1 MNSPTWVWPELSPY
15 GVTVTTATAAW
26 VTELQA
32 ALGTGSVLLD
42 PDVTAAYARDQAML
56 AEAGTPAAVVR
67 PRSTAEVVAVMQV
80 AGRHGV
86 PVVPRGA
93 GSGLAGSSNA
103 VDGAITLVMT
113 RMDAVLEVSP
123 ADRLAVVQPGV
134 VNKSLRDAVA
144 GSGLFYPPDP
154 SSYDWCTIGGNPS
167 TNSGGLCCV
176 KYGVTTD
183 YVLGLEVVLADGRV
197 LRTGRR
203 TVKGVAGY
211 DLARLFV
218 GSEGTLGV
226 ITEATLALRPAPR
239 PPVTLVASFATTAQ
253 TGQVVER
260 VVTAGLVPSLLEVM
274 DNTCICTVDD
284 LLKADLDRSARALL
298 LAQSDTGGE
307 AAAREIEALAA
318 LCREAGADLVHTTDD
333 PAEGDLLLAAR
344 RMALPA
350 LEQLGSTLI
359 DDVAVPRSRIAA
371 FLDGCDAISA
381 ARELTIG
388 VVGHAGDGNMHPT
401 VCFDATDPDQRTRA
415 FGAFDD
421 ILELGLSLG
430 GTVTGEHGIGSIK
443 VDWLEREVGPVSLSV
458 HRAIKDALDPQ
469 GLLNPGKVL
478 RRAHVRDVAAVT
490 ALAGQ
495 A

>member
-1 MNSPTWVWPELSPY
+1 MT
-15 GVTVTTATAAW
+15 TVMTAW
-26 VTELQA
+26 VAELA
-32 ALGTGSVLLD
+32 DALGSDSVLTD
-42 PDVTAAYARDQAML
+42 PDVTASYARDQAML
-56 AEAGTPAAVVR
+56 AESGTPAAVVL
-67 PRSTAEVVAVMQV
+67 PRSTADVVAVMQV
-80 AGRHGV
+80 ASRHGV

-93 GSGLAGSSNA
+93 GSGLAGASNA
-103 VDGAITLVMT
+103 VDGAITLVTT

-134 VNKSLRDAVA
+134 VNKQLRDAVA

-154 SSYDWCTIGGNPS
+154 SSYDWCTIGGNLS

-226 ITEATLALRPAPR
+226 ITEATLALRPAPQR
-239 PPVTLVASFATTAQ
+239 PVTLAATFATTAQ

-260 VVTAGLVPSLLEVM
+260 VVTSGLVPSLLEVM
-274 DNTCICTVDD
+274 DNTCICAVDD
-284 LLKADLDRSARALL
+284 LLRADLDRDAHALL
-298 LAQSDTGGE
+298 VAQSDTGGE
-307 AAAREIEALAA
+307 AAVREIEALAG
-318 LCREAGADLVHTTDD
+318 LCRDAGADFVHTTDD

-350 LEQLGSTLI
+350 LERLGTTLI

-371 FLDGCDAISA
+371 FIDGCDTVAGE
-381 ARELTIG
+381 RGLTVG

-401 VCFDATDPDQRTRA
+401 ICFDPADADQRDRA
-415 FGAFDD
+415 FAAFDD

-430 GTVTGEHGIGSIK
+430 GTITGEHGVGSLK
-443 VDWLEREVGPVSLSV
+443 VDWLEREVGPVSLEV
-458 HRAIKDALDPQ
+458 HRSIKDALDPA

-478 RRAHVRDVAAVT
+478 RRR
-490 ALAGQ
+490 
-495 A
+495 

>member
-1 MNSPTWVWPELSPY
+1 VTTTTSTWAAELS
-15 GVTVTTATAAW
+15 
-26 VTELQA
+26 A
-32 ALGTGSVLLD
+32 ALGEQNVLTD

-56 AEAGTPAAVVR
+56 AEAGTPAAVVFA
-67 PRSTAEVVAVMQV
+67 RSTDDVVAVMKV

-93 GSGLAGSSNA
+93 GSGLAGASNA

-154 SSYDWCTIGGNPS
+154 SSYDWCTIGGNLS
-167 TNSGGLCCV
+167 QNSGGLCCV

-218 GSEGTLGV
+218 GSEGTLGI
-226 ITEATLALRPAPR
+226 ITEATLALRPAPQ
-239 PPVTLVASFATTAQ
+239 PPVTLVATFATTAQ
-253 TGQVVER
+253 TGQVVEN
-260 VVTAGLVPSLLEVM
+260 VVTHGLVPSLLEVM
-274 DNTCICTVDD
+274 DNTCICVVDD
-284 LLKADLDRSARALL
+284 LLHADLDRDAHALL
-298 LAQSDTGGE
+298 VAQSDTGGE
-307 AAAREIEALAA
+307 SALREIEALAE
-318 LCREAGADLVHTTDD
+318 LCRAAGADLVHTTDD

-401 VCFDATDPDQRTRA
+401 ICFDPTDPGQRERA

-478 RRAHVRDVAAVT
+478 RRAHVGDLATADV
-490 ALAGQ
+490 LAGR

>member
-1 MNSPTWVWPELSPY
+1 
-15 GVTVTTATAAW
+15 VTTTTVAW
-26 VTELQA
+26 ISELQGV
-32 ALGTGSVLLD
+32 LGADGVLLD
-42 PDVTAAYARDQAML
+42 PDVTASYARDQAML
-56 AEAGTPAAVVR
+56 APAGTPAAVVL
-67 PRSTAEVVAVMQV
+67 PRSTAEVVAVMTV
-80 AGRHGV
+80 ASRHGV

-93 GSGLAGSSNA
+93 GSGLAGASNA
-103 VDGAITLVMT
+103 VDGAITMVMT
-113 RMDAVLEVSP
+113 RMDAVLEVAP

-144 GSGLFYPPDP
+144 GAGLFYPPDP
-154 SSYDWCTIGGNPS
+154 SSYDWCTIGGNLS

-226 ITEATLALRPAPR
+226 ITEATVALRPAPKH
-239 PPVTLVASFATTAQ
+239 PVTLAATFGTTAQ

-260 VVTAGLVPSLLEVM
+260 VVTSGLVPSLLEVM
-274 DNTCICTVDD
+274 DNTCICAVDD
-284 LLKADLDRSARALL
+284 LLKADLDRTARALL
-298 LAQSDTGGE
+298 VAQSDAGGE
-307 AAAREIEALAA
+307 AAADEIAALAE
-318 LCREAGADLVHTTDD
+318 LCREAGAEFVHTTDE

-371 FLDGCDAISA
+371 FLDGCDTIA
-381 ARELTIG
+381 AERRLVIG

-401 VCFDATDPDQRTRA
+401 ICFDPADADQRDRA

-430 GTVTGEHGIGSIK
+430 GTITGEHGVGSIK
-443 VDWLEREVGPVSLSV
+443 VDWLEREIGPVSLAV
-458 HRAIKDALDPQ
+458 HRAIKDALDPA
-469 GLLNPGKVL
+469 GLLNPGKVFRSACAGDL
-478 RRAHVRDVAAVT
+478 AAVT
-490 ALAGQ
+490 GLAAGT
-495 A
+495 

>member
-1 MNSPTWVWPELSPY
+1 MT
-15 GVTVTTATAAW
+15 TVTTAW
-26 VTELQA
+26 VAELA
-32 ALGTGSVLLD
+32 GALGSDSVLTD
-42 PDVTAAYARDQAML
+42 PDVTASYARDQAML
-56 AEAGTPAAVVR
+56 AESGTPAAVVL
-67 PRSTAEVVAVMQV
+67 PRSTADVVAVMQV
-80 AGRHGV
+80 ASRHGV

-93 GSGLAGSSNA
+93 GSGLAGASNA

-134 VNKSLRDAVA
+134 VNKQLRDAVA
-144 GSGLFYPPDP
+144 GAGLCYPPDP
-154 SSYDWCTIGGNPS
+154 SSYDWCTIGGNLS

-226 ITEATLALRPAPR
+226 ITEATLALRPAPQR
-239 PPVTLVASFATTAQ
+239 PVTLAATFATTAQ

-260 VVTAGLVPSLLEVM
+260 VVTSGLVPSLLEVM
-274 DNTCICTVDD
+274 DNTCIRAVDD
-284 LLKADLDRSARALL
+284 LLRADLDRGAHALL
-298 LAQSDTGGE
+298 VAQSDTGGE
-307 AAAREIEALAA
+307 AAAREIGALAQ
-318 LCREAGADLVHTTDD
+318 LCRDAGAEFVHTTDD

-350 LEQLGSTLI
+350 LERLGTALV

-371 FLDGCDAISA
+371 FIDGCDAVA
-381 ARELTIG
+381 GERGLTVG

-401 VCFDATDPDQRTRA
+401 ICFDPADADQRDRA
-415 FGAFDD
+415 FAAFDD

-430 GTVTGEHGIGSIK
+430 GTITGEHGVGSLK
-443 VDWLEREVGPVSLSV
+443 VDWLEREVGPVSLEV
-458 HRAIKDALDPQ
+458 HRSIKDALDPA

-478 RRAHVRDVAAVT
+478 RRR
-490 ALAGQ
+490 
-495 A
+495 

>member
-1 MNSPTWVWPELSPY
+1 MV
-15 GVTVTTATAAW
+15 
-26 VTELQA
+26 ELQD
-32 ALGTGSVLLD
+32 ALGADSVLLD
-42 PDVTAAYARDQAML
+42 PEVTAAYARDQAML
-56 AEAGTPAAVVR
+56 AAAGTPAAVVL

-80 AGRHGV
+80 ASRHGV

-93 GSGLAGSSNA
+93 GSGLAGASNA

-113 RMDAVLEVSP
+113 RMDAVLEVAP

-134 VNKSLRDAVA
+134 VNKALRDAVA

-154 SSYDWCTIGGNPS
+154 SSYDWCTIGGNLAQ
-167 TNSGGLCCV
+167 NSGGLCCV

-226 ITEATLALRPAPR
+226 ITEATLSLRPAPR
-239 PPVTLVASFATTAQ
+239 RPVTLAAAFATTAQ
-253 TGQVVER
+253 AGQVVER
-260 VVTAGLVPSLLEVM
+260 VVTSGLVPSLLEIM
-274 DNTCICTVDD
+274 DQTCIRTVNAA
-284 LLKADLDRSARALL
+284 LKIDLDPGSRALL
-298 LAQSDTGGE
+298 LAQSDSGG
-307 AAAREIEALAA
+307 AAAAEEIAVLTRLCEEA
-318 LCREAGADLVHTTDD
+318 RADFVHSTDD

-350 LEQLGSTLI
+350 LEQVGGSLLI
-359 DDVAVPRSRIAA
+359 DDVAVPRSTIAG
-371 FLDGCDAISA
+371 FLDGCDAIA
-381 ARELTIG
+381 DHREVTIG

-401 VCFDATDPDQRTRA
+401 VCFDNGDADQRQRA
-415 FGAFDD
+415 YAAFDD

-430 GTVTGEHGIGSIK
+430 GTITGEHGVGNIK
-443 VDWLEREVGPVSLSV
+443 ADWLEREIGPVALDV
-458 HRAIKDALDPQ
+458 HRAIKDALDPA
-469 GLLNPGKVL
+469 GLLNPGKVF
-478 RRAHVRDVAAVT
+478 RRAGARDLQAVT
-490 ALAGQ
+490 ALSGG
-495 A
+495 

>member
-1 MNSPTWVWPELSPY
+1 M
-15 GVTVTTATAAW
+15 TTATTAW
-26 VTELQA
+26 AVELQDV
-32 ALGTGSVLLD
+32 LGRDGVLLD
-42 PDVTAAYARDQAML
+42 PDVTASYARDQAML
-56 AEAGTPAAVVR
+56 APAGTPAAVVL
-67 PRSTAEVVAVMQV
+67 PRSTADVVAVMQV
-80 AGRHGV
+80 AARHGV

-93 GSGLAGSSNA
+93 GSGLAGASNA
-103 VDGAITLVMT
+103 VDGAITMVMT
-113 RMDAVLEVSP
+113 RMDAVLEVAP

-144 GSGLFYPPDP
+144 GAGLFYPPDP
-154 SSYDWCTIGGNPS
+154 SSYDWCTLGGNLS

-226 ITEATLALRPAPR
+226 ITEATLALRPAPKR
-239 PPVTLVASFATTAQ
+239 PVTLVATFATTAQ

-260 VVTAGLVPSLLEVM
+260 VVTSGLVPSLLEVM
-274 DNTCICTVDD
+274 DNTCICAVDD
-284 LLKADLDRSARALL
+284 LLKADLDRAAHALL
-298 LAQSDTGGE
+298 LAQSDAGGE
-307 AAAREIEALAA
+307 AAAAEIAALAE
-318 LCREAGADLVHTTDD
+318 LCREAGAELVHTTDD

-359 DDVAVPRSRIAA
+359 DDVAVPRSRIAE
-371 FLDGCDAISA
+371 FLDGCDTIATE
-381 ARELTIG
+381 RGLVIG

-401 VCFDATDPDQRTRA
+401 IVFDPTDPDQRERA
-415 FGAFDD
+415 FAAFDD

-430 GTVTGEHGIGSIK
+430 GTITGEHGVGAIK

-458 HRAIKDALDPQ
+458 HRAIKDALDPA
-469 GLLNPGKVL
+469 GLLNPGKVF
-478 RRAHVRDVAAVT
+478 RAASVAELAAVQG
-490 ALAGQ
+490 LA
-495 A
+495 AR

>member
-1 MNSPTWVWPELSPY
+1 VA
-15 GVTVTTATAAW
+15 VTTTTATW
-26 VTELQA
+26 VTELTD
-32 ALGTGSVLLD
+32 ALGADSVLTD
-42 PDVTAAYARDQAML
+42 PDVTASYARDQAML
-56 AEAGTPAAVVR
+56 AAAGTPAAVVL
-67 PRSTAEVVAVMQV
+67 PRSTADVVAVMRT
-80 AGRHGV
+80 AHRHGI

-134 VNKSLRDAVA
+134 VNKQLRDAVA

-154 SSYDWCTIGGNPS
+154 SSYDWCTIGGNLS

-226 ITEATLALRPAPR
+226 ITEATLALRPAPQK
-239 PPVTLVASFATTAQ
+239 PVTLAATFATTAQ

-260 VVTAGLVPSLLEVM
+260 VVTEGLVPSLLEVI
-274 DNTCICTVDD
+274 DNTCICAVDD
-284 LLKADLDRSARALL
+284 LLRADLDRSARALL
-298 LAQSDTGGE
+298 VAQSDAGGE
-307 AAAREIEALAA
+307 AADREMEALAE
-318 LCREAGADLVHTTDD
+318 LCREAGADFVHTTDD

-344 RMALPA
+344 RMAIPA
-350 LEQLGSTLI
+350 LEQLGSTLL

-371 FLDGCDAISA
+371 FLDGCDRIA
-381 ARELTIG
+381 ADRALTIG
-388 VVGHAGDGNMHPT
+388 VLGHVGDGNMHPT
-401 VCFDATDPDQRTRA
+401 ICFDPADPGQRERA
-415 FGAFDD
+415 FAAFDD
-421 ILELGLSLG
+421 ILELGLALG
-430 GTVTGEHGIGSIK
+430 GTITGEHGVGALK
-443 VDWLEREVGPVSLSV
+443 VDWLEREIGPVSLDV
-458 HRAIKDALDPQ
+458 HRRIKAALDPA
-469 GLLNPGKVL
+469 GLLNPGKVFRPAPEL
-478 RRAHVRDVAAVT
+478 SR
-490 ALAGQ
+490 
-495 A
+495 

>member
-1 MNSPTWVWPELSPY
+1 VTTTTSTWAAELS
-15 GVTVTTATAAW
+15 
-26 VTELQA
+26 A
-32 ALGTGSVLLD
+32 ALGEQNVLTD

-56 AEAGTPAAVVR
+56 AEAGTPAAVVFA
-67 PRSTAEVVAVMQV
+67 RSTDDVVAVMKV

-93 GSGLAGSSNA
+93 GSGLAGASNA

-154 SSYDWCTIGGNPS
+154 SSYDWCTIGGNLS
-167 TNSGGLCCV
+167 QNSGGLCCV

-183 YVLGLEVVLADGRV
+183 YVLRLEVVLADGRV

-218 GSEGTLGV
+218 GSEGTLGI
-226 ITEATLALRPAPR
+226 ITEATLALRPAPQ
-239 PPVTLVASFATTAQ
+239 PPVTLVATFATTAQ
-253 TGQVVER
+253 TGQVVEN
-260 VVTAGLVPSLLEVM
+260 VVTHGLVPSLLEVM
-274 DNTCICTVDD
+274 DNTCICVVDD
-284 LLKADLDRSARALL
+284 LLHADLDRDAHALL
-298 LAQSDTGGE
+298 VAQSDTGGE
-307 AAAREIEALAA
+307 AAVREIEALAE
-318 LCREAGADLVHTTDD
+318 LCRAAGADLVHTTDD

-401 VCFDATDPDQRTRA
+401 ICFDPTDPGQRERA

-478 RRAHVRDVAAVT
+478 RRAHVGDLATADV
-490 ALAGQ
+490 LAGR

>member
-1 MNSPTWVWPELSPY
+1 
-15 GVTVTTATAAW
+15 VTVTTATATWIA
-26 VTELQA
+26 ELRN
-32 ALGTGSVLLD
+32 ALGADGVLLD

-56 AEAGTPAAVVR
+56 APAGIPAAVVL
-67 PRSTAEVVAVMQV
+67 PRSTADVVAVMQI
-80 AGRHGV
+80 ATRHGV

-93 GSGLAGSSNA
+93 GSGLAGASNA

-113 RMDAVLEVSP
+113 RMDAVLEVAP

-134 VNKSLRDAVA
+134 VNKALRDAVA

-154 SSYDWCTIGGNPS
+154 SSYDWCTIGGNLS

-226 ITEATLALRPAPR
+226 ITEATLALRPAPQR
-239 PPVTLVASFATTAQ
+239 PVTLVATFAATAQ

-260 VVTAGLVPSLLEVM
+260 VVTTGLVPSLLEVM
-274 DNTCICTVDD
+274 DNTCIRAVDD
-284 LLKADLDRSARALL
+284 LLKADLDRSAHALL
-298 LAQSDTGGE
+298 VAQSDAGGE
-307 AAAREIEALAA
+307 AAAREIAALAE
-318 LCREAGADLVHTTDD
+318 LCREAGAGVVHTTDD
-333 PAEGDLLLAAR
+333 PAEGDLLLTAR

-350 LEQLGSTLI
+350 LERLGSLLT
-359 DDVAVPRSRIAA
+359 DDVAVPRSRVAA
-371 FLDGCDAISA
+371 FIDGCDAVA
-381 ARELTIG
+381 AERSLVIG

-401 VCFDATDPDQRTRA
+401 IVFDATDDDQRTRA
-415 FGAFDD
+415 FAAFDD

-430 GTVTGEHGIGSIK
+430 GTITGEHGVGAIK
-443 VDWLEREVGPVSLSV
+443 VDWLEREIGAVALDV
-458 HRAIKDALDPQ
+458 HRAIKDALDPA
-469 GLLNPGKVL
+469 GLLNPGKVF
-478 RRAHVRDVAAVT
+478 RRAARADLVAVAGL
-490 ALAGQ
+490 AAGQ
-495 A
+495 AG

>member
-1 MNSPTWVWPELSPY
+1 V
-15 GVTVTTATAAW
+15 VDVTATTVAW
-26 VTELQA
+26 VTELQD
-32 ALGTGSVLLD
+32 ALGADGVLLD

-56 AEAGTPAAVVR
+56 APAGTPAAVVF
-67 PRSTAEVVAVMQV
+67 PRSTADVVAVMQV
-80 AGRHGV
+80 ATRHGV
-86 PVVPRGA
+86 SVVPRGA
-93 GSGLAGSSNA
+93 GSGLAGASNA

-113 RMDAVLEVSP
+113 RMDAVLEVAP

-144 GSGLFYPPDP
+144 GAGLFYPPDP
-154 SSYDWCTIGGNPS
+154 SSYDWCTLGGNLS

-226 ITEATLALRPAPR
+226 ITEATLALRPAPQR
-239 PPVTLVASFATTAQ
+239 AVTLAATFATTAQ

-274 DNTCICTVDD
+274 DNTCICAVDD
-284 LLKADLDRSARALL
+284 LLKADLDRGAHALL
-298 LAQSDTGGE
+298 VAQSDAGGE
-307 AAAREIEALAA
+307 AAPVEIAA
-318 LCREAGADLVHTTDD
+318 LEAICREAGADFVHTTDD
-333 PAEGDLLLAAR
+333 PAEGDLLMQAR

-350 LEQLGSTLI
+350 LEQLGGSLLI
-359 DDVAVPRSRIAA
+359 DDVAVPRSRIVT
-371 FLDGCDAISA
+371 FLDGCDDIA
-381 ARELTIG
+381 AKRDLLIG
-388 VVGHAGDGNMHPT
+388 VVGHAGDGNMHPGI
-401 VCFDATDPDQRTRA
+401 VFDPTDDDQRTRA
-415 FGAFDD
+415 YAAFDD

-430 GTVTGEHGIGSIK
+430 GTITGEHGVGVIK
-443 VDWLEREVGPVSLSV
+443 VDWLEREIGPVALDV
-458 HRAIKDALDPQ
+458 HRAIKDALDPA
-469 GLLNPGKVL
+469 GLLNPGKVF
-478 RRAHVRDVAAVT
+478 RQAGVRDLAAVT
-490 ALAGQ
+490 ALTGG
-495 A
+495 

>member
-1 MNSPTWVWPELSPY
+1 MAELRD
-15 GVTVTTATAAW
+15 
-26 VTELQA
+26 
-32 ALGTGSVLLD
+32 ALGDDSVLTD
-42 PDVTAAYARDQAML
+42 PDVTASYARDQAML
-56 AEAGTPAAVVR
+56 APAGLPAAVVF
-67 PRSTAEVVAVMQV
+67 PRSTADVVAVMHL
-80 AGRHGV
+80 AARHGI

-93 GSGLAGSSNA
+93 GSGLAGASNA

-134 VNKSLRDAVA
+134 VNKALRDAVA
-144 GSGLFYPPDP
+144 ASGLFYPPDP
-154 SSYDWCTIGGNPS
+154 SSYDWCTIGGNLS

-211 DLARLFV
+211 DLARLFI

-226 ITEATLALRPAPR
+226 ITEATLALRPAPQR
-239 PPVTLVASFATTAQ
+239 PVTLVATFATTAQ

-260 VVTAGLVPSLLEVM
+260 VVTRGLVPSLLEVM
-274 DNTCICTVDD
+274 DNTCICAVDD
-284 LLKADLDRSARALL
+284 LLKADLDRGAHALL
-298 LAQSDTGGE
+298 VAQSDAGGDVGM
-307 AAAREIEALAA
+307 REIEALAE
-318 LCREAGADLVHTTDD
+318 LCRAAGADLVHTTDD
-333 PAEGDLLLAAR
+333 PAEGDLLLTAR

-359 DDVAVPRSRIAA
+359 DDVAVPRSRIAE
-371 FLDGCDAISA
+371 FLDGCDAVA
-381 ARELTIG
+381 GRRELVVG

-401 VCFDATDPDQRTRA
+401 IVFDPADDDQRTRA
-415 FGAFDD
+415 YGAFDD
-421 ILELGLSLG
+421 ILELGLALG
-430 GTVTGEHGIGSIK
+430 GTITGEHGVGAIK
-443 VDWLEREVGPVSLSV
+443 VDWLEREIGPVALGV
-458 HRAIKDALDPQ
+458 HRAIKDALDPA
-469 GLLNPGKVL
+469 GLLNPGKVF
-478 RRAHVRDVAAVT
+478 RGARAADLAAV
-490 ALAGQ
+490 AGLVGS

>member
-1 MNSPTWVWPELSPY
+1 VTTTTSTWAAELS
-15 GVTVTTATAAW
+15 
-26 VTELQA
+26 A
-32 ALGTGSVLLD
+32 ALGEQNVLTD

-56 AEAGTPAAVVR
+56 AEAGTPAAVVFA
-67 PRSTAEVVAVMQV
+67 RSTDDVVAVMKV

-93 GSGLAGSSNA
+93 GSGLAGASNA

-154 SSYDWCTIGGNPS
+154 SSYDWCTIGGNLS
-167 TNSGGLCCV
+167 QNSGGLCCV

-218 GSEGTLGV
+218 GSEGTLGI
-226 ITEATLALRPAPR
+226 ITEATLALRPAPQ
-239 PPVTLVASFATTAQ
+239 PPVTLVATFATTAQ
-253 TGQVVER
+253 TGQVVEN
-260 VVTAGLVPSLLEVM
+260 VVTHGLVPSLLEVM
-274 DNTCICTVDD
+274 DNTCICVVDD
-284 LLKADLDRSARALL
+284 LLHADLDRDAHALL
-298 LAQSDTGGE
+298 VAQSDTGGD
-307 AAAREIEALAA
+307 AAVREIEALAE
-318 LCREAGADLVHTTDD
+318 LCRAAGADLVHTTDD

-401 VCFDATDPDQRTRA
+401 ICFDPTDPGQRERA

-478 RRAHVRDVAAVT
+478 RRAHVGDLATADV
-490 ALAGQ
+490 LAGR